1 MEGVG
6 TYTLSTDSVELRAL
20 FVSFSSIVKDLKPV
34 TDREWQT
41 FATNGDF
48 GPAIRTV
55 GRAEKRL
62 LVAACRELLQLAT
75 TGVVAAQQR
84 IDANPKALAAL
95 RQLNFLNP
103 AVQRVEPTF
112 RDGPVALLILLT
124 ATVLGAA
131 AQVVP
136 PGQLIALG
144 GMLGVLYLLVGWC

>member
-1 MEGVG
+1 MGSRNRRVGCFSFNNFITNFSFSSKQACLRLEMEGVG

-84 IDANPKALAAL
+84 IDANPKALA
-95 RQLNFLNP
+95 
-103 AVQRVEPTF
+103 
-112 RDGPVALLILLT
+112 
-124 ATVLGAA
+124 
-131 AQVVP
+131 
-136 PGQLIALG
+136 
-144 GMLGVLYLLVGWC
+144 

>member
-84 IDANPKALAAL
+84 IDANPKALA
-95 RQLNFLNP
+95 
-103 AVQRVEPTF
+103 
-112 RDGPVALLILLT
+112 
-124 ATVLGAA
+124 
-131 AQVVP
+131 
-136 PGQLIALG
+136 
-144 GMLGVLYLLVGWC
+144 